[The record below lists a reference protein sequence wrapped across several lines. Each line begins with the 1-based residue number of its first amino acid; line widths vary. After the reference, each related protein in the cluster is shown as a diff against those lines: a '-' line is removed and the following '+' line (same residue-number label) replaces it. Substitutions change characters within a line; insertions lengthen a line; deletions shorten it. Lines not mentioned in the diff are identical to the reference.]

1 MKKHSSDGN
10 ARWGNGPGGY
20 GGVSRLIH
28 WLSAALMGGIVGLGL
43 YSSSLPRDIALRDD
57 ILVVH
62 KSLGLLI
69 IALTVAR
76 LAWMLY
82 SPAPLDAKTLK
93 PWERTAAHLGHALLY
108 LILLLMPLSGL
119 VFSEG
124 AGRDVTFFHLFSLP
138 QFVPLDAALAPR
150 EQVYYKLGKYLHEN
164 VFQWTLYAIF
174 VMHLA
179 GVLKHRLID
188 GDRDTLRRMWG
199 FGKRR
204 D

>member
-1 MKKHSSDGN
+1 MKKHTSNVNG
-10 ARWGNGPGGY
+10 RWANGPGGY
-20 GGVSRLIH
+20 GGISRLVH
-28 WLSAALMGGIVGLGL
+28 WLTAALMVGIVALGL

-69 IALTVAR
+69 IVLTVAR
-76 LAWMLY
+76 LGWVLY
-82 SPAPLDAKTLK
+82 SPAPLDAGKLR
-93 PWERTAAHLGHALLY
+93 PWERKAAHLGHALLY
-108 LILLLMPLSGL
+108 LVLLLMPLSGL

-124 AGRDVTFFHLFSLP
+124 AGRDVTFFNLFSLP
-138 QFVPLDAALAPR
+138 QFLPLDAALAPR
-150 EQVYYKLGKYLHEN
+150 EQVYYKIGKYLHEN
-164 VFQWTLYAIF
+164 VFQWALYAIF
-174 VMHLA
+174 VVHIA

-199 FGKRR
+199 SGKRR